1 MAIKIGHGGK
11 PEAATAASGPAS
23 VRRDPHQRPGVAE
36 RHSRGGQGRH
46 ATGLS
51 VEFLALQRAANHA
64 GPAFGKSPGPGGRR
78 RFGESQSRIRA
89 GPRRAQ
95 GQEKEGARLMAV
107 TTITAAKLA
116 VQMRIIADE
125 GDNLPAGQQ
134 AVLTRQL
141 AAAEAMVNKLYN
153 SDSAV
158 DPDLFDE
165 AVIRAASYLHD
176 SDPARR
182 RGNVLVNSGAAYLLD
197 QVRGRKV
204 QAVEEDEEE

>member
-1 MAIKIGHGGK
+1 
-11 PEAATAASGPAS
+11 
-23 VRRDPHQRPGVAE
+23 
-36 RHSRGGQGRH
+36 
-46 ATGLS
+46 
-51 VEFLALQRAANHA
+51 
-64 GPAFGKSPGPGGRR
+64 
-78 RFGESQSRIRA
+78 
-89 GPRRAQ
+89 
-95 GQEKEGARLMAV
+95 MAV

-125 GDNLPAGQQ
+125 ADTLPSGQE

-153 SDSAV
+153 RDSAV

-182 RGNVLVNSGAAYLLD
+182 GRGNVLVNSGAAHLLD
-197 QVRGRKV
+197 QVRRRK
-204 QAVEEDEEE
+204 ALLVEEDEE

>member
-1 MAIKIGHGGK
+1 
-11 PEAATAASGPAS
+11 
-23 VRRDPHQRPGVAE
+23 
-36 RHSRGGQGRH
+36 
-46 ATGLS
+46 
-51 VEFLALQRAANHA
+51 
-64 GPAFGKSPGPGGRR
+64 
-78 RFGESQSRIRA
+78 
-89 GPRRAQ
+89 
-95 GQEKEGARLMAV
+95 MAV

-125 GDNLPAGQQ
+125 GDNLPSGQE

-158 DPDLFDE
+158 DPGLFDE
-165 AVIRAASYLHD
+165 AIIRTAAYLHD

-182 RGNVLVNSGAAYLLD
+182 ERGNALVNSGAAHLLD

-204 QAVEEDEEE
+204 QAVEEDA